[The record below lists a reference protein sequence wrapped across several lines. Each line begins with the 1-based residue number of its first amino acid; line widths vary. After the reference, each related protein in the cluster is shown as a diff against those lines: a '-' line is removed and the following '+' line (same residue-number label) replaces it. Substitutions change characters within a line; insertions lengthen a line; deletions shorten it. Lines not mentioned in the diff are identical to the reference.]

1 MWQFYCAICGYSVM
15 QNMEVLLR
23 RMWMFYY
30 AKCGIFIAQNVDV
43 LLCLMC
49 IDAVCG
55 SMVPTFSIDKAVYET
70 ACFALRNRPYRI
82 AERLISRC
90 ETARIAKPCVQRCA
104 HGAYE
109 NSIALYVSA
118 LCTYP
123 QVINSIDLFGF
134 VSEI

>member
-1 MWQFYCAICGYSVM
+1 MWLFYCAICGYSVM

-23 RMWMFYY
+23 RMLRFYY
-30 AKCGIFIAQNVDV
+30 AKCGIFIAQNVDIM
-43 LLCLMC
+43 LCQMC

-55 SMVPTFSIDKAVYET
+55 SMVPAFSIDKAVYET
-70 ACFALRNRPYRI
+70 ACFALRNGPNRKTVCTT
-82 AERLISRC
+82 L
-90 ETARIAKPCVQRCA
+90 CA
-104 HGAYE
+104 WVHK
-109 NSIALYVSA
+109 NNITLYVST

>member
-1 MWQFYCAICGYSVM
+1 MWLFYCAICGCSVV
-15 QNMEVLLR
+15 QNMEFLLCR
-23 RMWMFYY
+23 IWMFYC
-30 AKCGIFIAQNVDV
+30 AECGCFIMQNVDV

-104 HGAYE
+104 HGC
-109 NSIALYVSA
+109 IK
-118 LCTYP
+118 
-123 QVINSIDLFGF
+123 II
-134 VSEI
+134 

>member
-1 MWQFYCAICGYSVM
+1 MWLFYCAICGCSVM

-23 RMWMFYY
+23 RMWLFYY
-30 AKCGIFIAQNVDV
+30 AECGYFVVQNVDV

-82 AERLISRC
+82 AERPISRC

-104 HGAYE
+104 HGC
-109 NSIALYVSA
+109 IK
-118 LCTYP
+118 
-123 QVINSIDLFGF
+123 II
-134 VSEI
+134 